1 MANKNK
7 ELGLFKPKT
16 VPGKA
21 GSGKLF
27 EEEFLPSPPKIGPV
41 ECLGMTFE
49 SDEARREHFLGLL
62 REGLEEL
69 HAKLGGVPFTT
80 VEDAVE
86 RMKSLE
92 KWPMPACRDEHGAGR
107 GDDARLRELAE
118 RMRHA
123 DSSKDLLQRWK
134 AEVGFPACAAERSG
148 AAGRPHLSACGH
160 AQAGGEIEDILNLSD
175 PPYYTACPNPF
186 IADFIKHYGKP
197 YDPNV
202 PYSKEP
208 FAADVSAGKGDR
220 SYYIHTYHTKV
231 PPSAISEYVSH
242 YTEQGNAILVSC
254 HT

>member
-1 MANKNK
+1 MAKSRENP
-7 ELGLFKPKT
+7 GQRQLFKTKI
-16 VPGKA
+16 VPAKA

-27 EEEFLPSPPKIGPV
+27 DEEYFVDDGPV

-49 SDEARREHFLGLL
+49 NDEARREHFLRLL
-62 REGLEEL
+62 REGLEEI

-80 VEDAVE
+80 VKDAVE
-86 RMKSLE
+86 RMRSVE
-92 KWPMPACRDEHGAGR
+92 KWPMPAYRDEHDAGR
-107 GDDARLRELAE
+107 GNDARLRELAE

-134 AEVGFPACAAERSG
+134 DEVGFP
-148 AAGRPHLSACGH
+148 H
-160 AQAGGEIEDILNLSD
+160 GEIEDILSLSD

-242 YTEQGNAILVSC
+242 YTEQGNVILVSC